1 MSFSATYNP
10 DADIPDLS
18 GKVILVTGATTGLG
32 KQTIITL
39 AKHAPSRIFFTGRN
53 VDGAKAT
60 MEEAKA
66 ISPKTAC
73 TYVTADHTSLE
84 SRISAA
90 IDRLDIVICNAGIMG
105 DPAGLSKN
113 GYEVQFSIN
122 YLSHALLITHLQ
134 QKLQDSAENNGDAC
148 IVLLSSNGFRF
159 TPRGGVV
166 FQDLTTTQE
175 NLGMGSKWL
184 RYGQSKLALVLYAKL
199 LARKYPKIRTVA
211 IHPGVVYTGLGN
223 NLPLGDRL

>member
-18 GKVILVTGATTGLG
+18 GKVILVTGGTTGLG

-84 SRISAA
+84 S
-90 IDRLDIVICNAGIMG
+90 V
-105 DPAGLSKN
+105 
-113 GYEVQFSIN
+113 
-122 YLSHALLITHLQ
+122 
-134 QKLQDSAENNGDAC
+134 
-148 IVLLSSNGFRF
+148 
-159 TPRGGVV
+159 
-166 FQDLTTTQE
+166 
-175 NLGMGSKWL
+175 
-184 RYGQSKLALVLYAKL
+184 
-199 LARKYPKIRTVA
+199 
-211 IHPGVVYTGLGN
+211 
-223 NLPLGDRL
+223 